1 MKKQLQN
8 TMETKKLSC
17 RRRPQTHIVYLN
29 FRRLGSCFSS
39 EEELQFLHER
49 SRNSEDEAEYSTS
62 KGLAVNGRGDFG
74 ILDKK
79 IDSLRY
85 LSLEV

>member
-1 MKKQLQN
+1 MKQLQN

-29 FRRLGSCFSS
+29 FRQIGSCFSS
-39 EEELQFLHER
+39 EEELQSLHER
-49 SRNSEDEAEYSTS
+49 LHNSEDEAEYSTS
-62 KGLAVNGRGDFG
+62 KGLAVSRRGDFG

-79 IDSLRY
+79 LFHLDIFL
-85 LSLEV
+85 